1 MLKDASSGDA
11 LRNQVS
17 ILEQEIVDVK
27 NMYRIPMQRG
37 QNAVLDRGDMASIT
51 EELNEMWSFI

>member
-1 MLKDASSGDA
+1 MLKENAGGDA

-17 ILEQEIVDVK
+17 LLEQEIVDVK
-27 NMYRIPMQRG
+27 NMYRIPLQRG

-51 EELNEMWSFI
+51 EELNEVWSFV